1 MLGASSR
8 EAAVLVT
15 QVTEKRTVA
24 TEGTEQ
30 DEGLRGQRGMSW
42 LRG

>member
-8 EAAVLVT
+8 EVAVVVT

-24 TEGTEQ
+24 TEVW
-30 DEGLRGQRGMSW
+30 LRGQSRMSW
-42 LRG
+42 TGYTG